1 MRRTQLIVAALL
13 LFPCGLLAAADRG
26 GDAGRVQPEAAAR
39 MPPDR
44 WAEERAL
51 FIRLRPQAEMG
62 RWSNVEPHLA
72 ELGDYR
78 LVPDLRAAWLHR
90 RLGAGTDSELAR
102 FLRRYDNLGFTR
114 GLRLRWARS
123 LAARKEW
130 ERYLSVYDSYLVE
143 RDDTELDC
151 YALQGRLATGPDDAL
166 VEDALVFWLSAYS
179 QPKACDPLF
188 DYLAEVD
195 AITPAIRHERIT
207 LALEAGQVSL
217 ARYLARPLPDT
228 ERQRIEAWARMQRDP
243 ERSLRDPSA
252 FDDSA
257 DDQRL
262 VAYGLKRLARRD
274 PRKADAR
281 LAEYRDR
288 VLTAEQAAAVER
300 DVALTA
306 ARRYMPEARGFL
318 GDPVYGEDTLVTQ
331 WRIRL
336 ALRDTDWAEALDA
349 LAALP
354 EAERD
359 EDHWRYW
366 WAWSMAETGREGEAE
381 PLLKELAGERHY
393 YGFLAADRLEVDY
406 AFGHAPA
413 KPDEEMIAELARRPE
428 IARTR
433 ELYLTGLFGRGRL
446 EWSAAMKDL
455 DEDER
460 VQASILAHRW
470 GWHSRAIRTASRY
483 GLENDL
489 ELRFPLPWQ
498 EDFQRLSKRVSIDP
512 TWAYGVARSESLFM
526 PDVASHAGAIGLM
539 QLMPATG
546 KETARKNNIR
556 YDNRYSLMD
565 PAKNIAL
572 GTSYLAEMLARFDN
586 NRVLATAAYNAGP
599 HRVTRW
605 QPDYDGMPATVWA
618 ESIPFKETREYVR
631 RVLAAETVFAWRMN
645 GNAER
650 LSDSMPP
657 VPRRRSGT

>member
-1 MRRTQLIVAALL
+1 MRRTPIIVAALL
-13 LFPCGLLAAADRG
+13 LVPCGLLAAADRG
-26 GDAGRVQPEAAAR
+26 GETGRVQPEAAAR

-44 WAEERAL
+44 WAKERAL
-51 FIRLRPQAEMG
+51 FVELRPQAEMG
-62 RWSNVEPHLA
+62 RWSNVEPRLA
-72 ELGDYR
+72 ELGDYP

-90 RLGAGTDSELAR
+90 RLGPSTDSELAR
-102 FLRRYDNLGFTR
+102 FLRRYDNLGFAR

-130 ERYLSVYDSYLVE
+130 ERYLSVYDSYLAE

-188 DYLAEVD
+188 DYLAEVN

-207 LALEAGQVSL
+207 LALEAGQISL
-217 ARYLARPLPDT
+217 ARYLARPLPDA

-252 FDDSA
+252 FDDSK
-257 DDQRL
+257 DDRRL
-262 VAYGLKRLARRD
+262 VTYGLKRLARRD

-281 LAEYRDR
+281 LAAYRDR
-288 VLTAEQAAAVER
+288 VLTAEQADAVER

-306 ARRYMPEARGFL
+306 ARRHMPEARGLL

-354 EAERD
+354 ETERD

-366 WAWSMAETGREGEAE
+366 WAWSMAETGREAEAE
-381 PLLKELAGERHY
+381 PLLRELAGERHY

-413 KPDEEMIAELARRPE
+413 KPDEEVIAELARRPE

-433 ELYLTGLFGRGRL
+433 ELYLTGLYGRGRL
-446 EWSAAMKDL
+446 EWSAAMNGL